1 MIDLISSYFGASVSS
16 FTVELTAAVLLIGF
30 VLLVCSSVFGIFN
43 QFFRR

>member
-1 MIDLISSYFGASVSS
+1 MINLIQSYFGATVSP
-16 FTVELTAAVLLIGF
+16 FVIELAASVLLIGF